1 MHYIDQEGMTYS
13 YPHLLP
19 SFNVTKD
26 WIDDRLFKKSPHV
39 FKAPARWPEWKV
51 KWGYLKKEVR
61 FWYRAN
67 LRDTVEK
74 YLRQLKFTYFV
85 DMDPLDFDNQVFFGQ
100 KTDRQILF
108 ILAGIMYILEFVYD
122 AVAAQVCPAPKK
134 KKKSIISSSKDDVKG
149 NKKSEGSAKKERRE
163 KIE

>member
-1 MHYIDQEGMTYS
+1 MSYS

-19 SFNVTKD
+19 TFNITKD
-26 WIDDRLFKKSPHV
+26 WIDDKLYRSSPHV

-51 KWGYLKKEVR
+51 KWGYVKKEVR
-61 FWYRAN
+61 YWYRDN

-74 YLRQLKFTYFV
+74 YLRKAKFTYFV
-85 DMDPLDFDNQVFFGQ
+85 DMDPLDFENQVFFGQ

-108 ILAGIMYILEFVYD
+108 IIAGIMYIFEFIYD
-122 AVAAQVCPAPKK
+122 AIKSSMCPEPKK
-134 KKKSIISSSKDDVKG
+134 KKKSIISSSKDDVKA
-149 NKKSEGSAKKERRE
+149 KKAPDAGSAKKERRE